1 MGPDYTYPGPS
12 NKPILHI
19 YLPTHILLRLLLNIR
34 DCLILRDWYG
44 VSVKMQLQTDEL
56 TTIVGPLAAANKIL
70 SVSLFGS
77 RATGKYTRKS
87 DYDFLIEVNK
97 DFTFDEYYRFSDGL
111 QAALGT
117 SVDIVFTDTLNDDYF
132 SRRVT
137 SEAILIW
144 QRSGSD

>member
-1 MGPDYTYPGPS
+1 M
-12 NKPILHI
+12 
-19 YLPTHILLRLLLNIR
+19 R

-44 VSVKMQLQTDEL
+44 VSVKTQYKPTEL
-56 TTIVGPLAAANKIL
+56 TKIVGPLAEANKIL

-77 RATGKYTRKS
+77 RATGRYTRKS

-132 SRRVT
+132 SRRVI
-137 SEAILIW
+137 SETIMIW
-144 QRSGSD
+144 QSSGSD